1 MLKIE
6 LSSSPVGAVIYQPVD
21 LEPKGG
27 IVLLHGSEGGS
38 AGKIDVIAVLLAA
51 HGFWAM
57 PKSYNKADALLTRPD
72 IKNIPLEGTEEAL
85 SYMRKIITPHNKK
98 IGLYGVSRGAEQ
110 ALLLSQL
117 LAEESSQALPDAV
130 AVHAPTSKI
139 KPAFILAN
147 YQSGIAGMIHKMRSL
162 LRLEKEQPAWCWRN
176 SHDRVSDYR
185 TSRTLPGIDIQI
197 EKYPH
202 PLLIT
207 HGMQDTIWSVRES
220 QILQQRRQA
229 KGLPTETH
237 YFEHEGHILQI
248 EARNRQ
254 LEILLDFFTRNLSN

>member
-1 MLKIE
+1 MMLKIK

-21 LEPKGG
+21 LNPKGG

-57 PKSYNKADALLTRPD
+57 PKPYNKADALLTRPD
-72 IKNIPLEGTEEAL
+72 IDNIPLEGTEEAL
-85 SYMRKIITPHNKK
+85 VYMRDILTPYNKK

-110 ALLLSQL
+110 ALLISQL
-117 LAEESSQALPDAV
+117 LAEESSHALPDAV

-147 YQSGIAGMIHKMRSL
+147 YRFSLAGTIHKLRSQL
-162 LRLEKEQPAWCWRN
+162 GLRKAQPAWSWRN
-176 SHDRVSDYR
+176 SHDR
-185 TSRTLPGIDIQI
+185 TLPETDIQI
-197 EKYPH
+197 EKYPY

-207 HGMQDTIWSVRES
+207 HGKKDIIWSVEES
-220 QILQQRRQA
+220 RILQQRRQA

-237 YFEHEGHILQI
+237 YFGQEGHILQI
-248 EARNRQ
+248 EARNQQ
-254 LEILLDFFTRNLSN
+254 LEILLDFFTRNLSNTS

>member
-1 MLKIE
+1 MLKIK

-57 PKSYNKADALLTRPD
+57 PKPYNKADALLTRPD
-72 IKNIPLEGTEEAL
+72 INNIPLEGTEEAL
-85 SYMRKIITPHNKK
+85 VYMREIVTPYNKK

-110 ALLLSQL
+110 ALLISQL

-130 AVHAPTSKI
+130 GVHAPTSKI
-139 KPAFILAN
+139 KPALILAH
-147 YQSGIAGMIHKMRSL
+147 YRFSLAGIIGIIHKLQSRL
-162 LRLEKEQPAWCWRN
+162 GLRKAQPAWSWRN
-176 SHDRVSDYR
+176 SHDR
-185 TSRTLPGIDIQI
+185 TLPGTDIQI

-207 HGMQDTIWSVRES
+207 HGKKDIIWSVEES
-220 QILQQRRQA
+220 QILEQRRQA

-248 EARNRQ
+248 EARNQQ
-254 LEILLDFFTRNLSN
+254 LEILLDFFTRNLSNTS